1 MPNDAV
7 VFSRGLA
14 ATMPTSYIEG
24 RFLLQTDTGALFLDD
39 TASSRIQIKDTT
51 KLPLTGGTMTGDID
65 FHDTLSGI
73 KFSVGTGQYS
83 SSAGIHLTSTTPLDT
98 ALTIEYDSG
107 ITSITMDQ
115 NIVDIFV
122 GPQPNGRS
130 RLVLSDGNY
139 GAPSATFSSY
149 AAGSNDPQPLKVTG
163 IAIPTNS
170 NDATNKQYVDGL
182 YQNLESEIVTT
193 AAQYLPLKGGTMA
206 GDINFVANG
215 SDSTELHFLHQQSQS
230 SGYMRV
236 SYSSD
241 ALVTNWGGCSIE
253 MLTNATIVTA
263 PSTVTIKTLNEGA
276 ATLFIDGINSYAQFY
291 NGMTGTPLRVTGIL
305 TPTSANDAA
314 NKEYVDNKVGSISTL
329 TSNLL
334 FATTSSNP
342 DGTESPPRLKLS
354 IPGYTGGQTPASGT
368 YLWVLSTNGF
378 NASIAPGFEINDSG
392 SVITVDYTTNTG
404 AMPLKAPNTMA
415 LFSSDGTSFK
425 LIGTIF
431 QIDEGTLS

>member
-1 MPNDAV
+1 MFMWGESLTETTPAVNTGQILLDKTTSTLHVDTDA
-7 VFSRGLA
+7 
-14 ATMPTSYIEG
+14 G
-24 RFLLQTDTGALFLDD
+24 RT
-39 TASSRIQIKDTT
+39 QIVDNT
-51 KLPLTGGTMTGDID
+51 KLPLTGGTMIGDID

-115 NIVDIFV
+115 NIVDILV

-193 AAQYLPLKGGTMA
+193 AAQYLPLKGGTMT
-206 GDINFVANG
+206 G
-215 SDSTELHFLHQQSQS
+215 SID
-230 SGYMRV
+230 MRDYRIT
-236 SYSSD
+236 SLATPSD
-241 ALVTNWGGCSIE
+241 NT
-253 MLTNATIVTA
+253 
-263 PSTVTIKTLNEGA
+263 
-276 ATLFIDGINSYAQFY
+276 
-291 NGMTGTPLRVTGIL
+291 
-305 TPTSANDAA
+305 DAA
-314 NKEYVDNKVGSISTL
+314 NKEYVDDKVASISTSN
-329 TSNLL
+329 SNLL

-342 DGTESPPRLKLS
+342 DGTESPARLKLS
-354 IPGYTGGQTPASGT
+354 IPRYTGGQAPASGT

-415 LFSSDGTSFK
+415 LFSSNGTSLK